1 MLDLCKCTYHSLS
14 LCVSV
19 YTVQRRAIVSVF
31 DARRENLDLPST
43 SLTSDFKGMGILTAE
58 QCQKLASLDDER
70 RHEALLY
77 TLLAHEGP
85 DTFHKLVEC
94 VGLRDAST
102 VADLQGVLVCQAML
116 QIANRWAI
124 TTEGLP
130 IALASCSHLQGS
142 GEVSWCTVG
151 HQLSMYV
158 ATFGRLQAAVCMF
171 SSMPLL

>member
-1 MLDLCKCTYHSLS
+1 MCTYHSLS
-14 LCVSV
+14 LCVSI
-19 YTVQRRAIVSVF
+19 YTVQRRAIVTVL
-31 DARRENLDLPST
+31 DARCENLDVP
-43 SLTSDFKGMGILTAE
+43 SLTSDLKDTGILTEE

-77 TLLAHEGP
+77 TLLAHNGP

-94 VGLRDAST
+94 MGLRDAST
-102 VADLQGVLVCQAML
+102 AADLQGVLVCQVMFTNCKL
-116 QIANRWAI
+116 LGN

-130 IALASCSHLQGS
+130 IALAPCSHLRGS

-158 ATFGRLQAAVCMF
+158 ATFGRLQKRLFACSVPCPSCSCNM
-171 SSMPLL
+171 

>member
-1 MLDLCKCTYHSLS
+1 M
-14 LCVSV
+14 
-19 YTVQRRAIVSVF
+19 QRRAIVTTL
-31 DARRENLDLPST
+31 DAHHEELDVP
-43 SLTSDFKGMGILTAE
+43 SLTSGLKGMGILTAE

-70 RHEALLY
+70 RHDALLY

-124 TTEGLP
+124 TTEGFL
-130 IALASCSHLQGS
+130 IALAPCSHLQGS

-158 ATFGRLQAAVCMF
+158 ATFGRLQVAVCMF